1 MEINKLNTKQEMAIE
16 LMLQGLNDSQVA
28 NQVGVSRQWV
38 NNWRNHDEEF
48 IKTLQ
53 HRRRIIQEIHTNQLM
68 HLVEISLT
76 IIKEELSKA
85 DNKIKL
91 KTALQIIKISG
102 IQYYPKTIQDNN
114 QDELIRKALIEAL
127 DEIEG
132 DISII
137 NQ

>member
-1 MEINKLNTKQEMAIE
+1 MAIE

>member
-1 MEINKLNTKQEMAIE
+1 MENNNLNLKQEMAIE
-16 LMLQGLNDSQVA
+16 LILQGLNDSQVA

-68 HLVEISLT
+68 HLVEISLK
-76 IIKEELSKA
+76 IIEEELSKV

-102 IQYYPKTIQDNN
+102 IQYYPKPNQGNT

-127 DEIEG
+127 GEIEG